1 MHADPTAAVATSLDG
16 RRFAFEAP
24 LRGSVF
30 QPGGY
35 VAIGG
40 DGGALGQVHD
50 VELTRRDGVRVVAG
64 DGALLDGGGDAFTD
78 APVVPARPERVA
90 AWLER
95 VRPPRA
101 SLEFGE
107 LVLAPGVPLEL
118 DAGGFDRHTF
128 LCGQSGSG
136 KTYALGGVLERL
148 LAQTGLRLVILDPN
162 SDHVRLGEVR
172 EGVDPEVAA
181 RYRAVTPGVGVRT
194 AGADGASR
202 LRLRFA
208 RLSPRLQA
216 ALLRLDPI
224 RDREEYSLML
234 DLLDATADG
243 PPVRGFEDFAAAGPA
258 GGALGARARNLGVLD
273 WGVWAREDRGSLD
286 DELGHR
292 DPRCLVV
299 DLGSLPTH
307 GEQALVAAATLEK
320 LWEDRGAR
328 VPTLIVIDEAHNVCP
343 QAPEDALTA
352 IAAETAV
359 RIAAEGRKFGLHLLV
374 ATQRP
379 TKVHENVVSQ
389 CDNLLLMRMNS
400 VADLLRLEALF
411 SFVPRGLLQ
420 RAGSF
425 RLGECIV
432 AGKIS
437 GHPALARVG
446 GRIAPE
452 GGADIPADWAAP
464 R

>member
-1 MHADPTAAVATSLDG
+1 MHPDPSTAVAMSLDG
-16 RRFAFEAP
+16 RRFGFEAP
-24 LRGSVF
+24 LRGHVF
-30 QPGGY
+30 EPGGY
-35 VAIGG
+35 VAIG
-40 DGGALGQVHD
+40 DGSTLGQVHAFE
-50 VELTRRDGVRVVAG
+50 VARRDNVRFAAG
-64 DGALLDGGGDAFTD
+64 EGAILDGGGQAFTD
-78 APVVPARPERVA
+78 SALVPAEPEQVA
-90 AWLER
+90 AWLQR
-95 VRPPRA
+95 VSPPRA
-101 SLEFGE
+101 TLTIGE
-107 LVLAPGVPLEL
+107 LALAPGVPLAL

-148 LAQTGLRLVILDPN
+148 LAETGLRIVILDPN

-172 EGVDPEVAA
+172 DGAAPELAE
-181 RYRAVTPGVGVRT
+181 RYRAVTAGVGVRT
-194 AGADGASR
+194 AGGEGARR

-208 RLSPRLQA
+208 RLSPRVQA

-224 RDREEYSLML
+224 TDREEYSVML
-234 DLLDATADG
+234 DLLDGDDDR
-243 PPVRGFEDFAAAGPA
+243 PPIKGFGDFAAAGPA
-258 GGALGARARNLGVLD
+258 GAALGARARNLGVLD

-286 DELGHR
+286 DDLGAS

-299 DLGSLPTH
+299 DLGSLSTH
-307 GEQALVAAATLEK
+307 EEQALVAAATLEK
-320 LWEDRGAR
+320 LWEDRTER
-328 VPTLIVIDEAHNVCP
+328 RPTLIVIDEAHNVCP
-343 QAPEDALTA
+343 QAAEDGLTA

-374 ATQRP
+374 STQRP

-420 RAGSF
+420 RAGAF

-446 GRIAPE
+446 GRVAPE